1 MKNVPS
7 IVLSGYVLKGLLTI
21 TLALLL
27 ASGCGSGQQPVGVA
41 PTAATPANP
50 AVDDINRSLS
60 VLTQQPS
67 NAAGEYQL
75 GPEDLLKITLYN
87 IPPGETLAPRETD
100 VRVTQEGKIKLPL
113 VGEIAVAGMS
123 TFELQRLL
131 RERYGQYLHHPQVG
145 VQVVEHRSQQVSVM
159 GAVQSP
165 SVLQLTGP
173 KTLVDVLA
181 MAGGIS
187 PNAGSQVHIT
197 RQGPEGRQ
205 TFVVDLLAL
214 TTNPGAVNRPV
225 QGGDLVHVP
234 EAGTFFVDGAVSK
247 PGSYPLL
254 QPYTLSQA
262 LVVAGGVQHHLADYS
277 SVSLFRR
284 RDPLTFDKIAVDLN
298 AVRSGGTPD
307 PKIQPDDVI
316 VVPIST
322 GKYLIDRFIGT
333 IGLPRIPTN

>member
-7 IVLSGYVLKGLLTI
+7 MMLSGFVLKGLLT
-21 TLALLL
+21 TVLALPLV
-27 ASGCGSGQQPVGVA
+27 SGCGSGQQPVSVA

-50 AVDDINRSLS
+50 AVDEINRSLS
-60 VLTQQPS
+60 ILAQQPS
-67 NAAGEYQL
+67 NATGEYQL
-75 GPEDLLKITLYN
+75 GPEDFLKVTLYN

-113 VGEIAVAGMS
+113 VGELAVAGMN

-131 RERYGQYLHHPQVG
+131 RERYGNYLHNPQVG
-145 VQVVEHRSQQVSVM
+145 VQVMEHRSQQVSVL
-159 GAVQSP
+159 GAVQNP

-181 MAGGIS
+181 MAGGIN
-187 PNAGSQVHIT
+187 PDAGSQVHIT

-205 TFVVDLLAL
+205 SVVVDLLAL
-214 TTNPGAVNRPV
+214 TTNPASVNRPV
-225 QGGDLVHVP
+225 QGGDLIHVP

-247 PGSYPLL
+247 PGSYPLV

-277 SVSLFRR
+277 SISVFRR

-316 VVPIST
+316 VVPIHG
-322 GKYLIDRFIGT
+322 GKYFIDRFIGT
-333 IGLPRIPTN
+333 LGLPRIGNQ